1 MSLSSESERNGDF
14 LLTLKRVARFCLGFI
29 WIYLGLVPKLL
40 MQVPLEQDVVRRT
53 GLYLSSPGLTIR
65 IIGVFEIGLGL
76 WLLTGFQE
84 KLACIVTSGF
94 LVVLMILAVIQEPM
108 LLAGPF
114 GGMAKNSAV
123 LVLAWMVWRI
133 ASLKREQL

>member
-1 MSLSSESERNGDF
+1 MSLSTEPERNGDF

-40 MQVPLEQDVVRRT
+40 FQVPMEREIVRRI
-53 GLYLSSPGLTIR
+53 GLYLFSPAATIR
-65 IIGVFEIGLGL
+65 VLGVLEIGLGI
-76 WLLTGFQE
+76 WLLTGFRE
-84 KLACIVTSGF
+84 RLACVVTSAF
-94 LVVLMILAVIQEPM
+94 LITMVMLVVFEEPM

-114 GGMAKNSAV
+114 GGIAKNAGL

-133 ASLKREQL
+133 ASLNNES

>member
-1 MSLSSESERNGDF
+1 MSSPASPEMNAE
-14 LLTLKRVARFCLGFI
+14 LLLRFKRVARFCLGFI

-40 MQVPLEQDVVRRT
+40 TPVPLEYEVVRRT
-53 GLYLSSPGLTIR
+53 GLYLSSPGLTIQM
-65 IIGVFEIGLGL
+65 IGVFEIALGI
-76 WLLTGFQE
+76 WLVTGFKE
-84 KLACIVTSGF
+84 KLACLVTSAF
-94 LVVLMILAVIQEPM
+94 LIVLMILAVMVEPL

-133 ASLKREQL
+133 ASLKQE

>member
-53 GLYLSSPGLTIR
+53 GLYLSAPGLTIR

-84 KLACIVTSGF
+84 KLACVVTSGF

-133 ASLKREQL
+133 ASLKRK